1 MRYSDST
8 IKKKIKWGQLSLSSV
23 LVILALVSF
32 LPVLLVICV
41 AFSSE
46 SSINQNGFSFFP
58 AEYSVKAFEYVFN
71 FGGQLVNAYMV
82 TIAETFFGT
91 LLTLF
96 FTGMFAYVLSRK
108 NFMLNKFFT
117 IYLLI
122 TMLFSG
128 GMLSNYL
135 INTNV
140 FHLRNNFLVLVLPG
154 CVTTWNCI
162 VMRTFIRSNVHDAL
176 IESAKIDGAGD
187 IYTYF
192 KIVMPIMLPVLAA
205 IGFMAA
211 VTHWNEWQM
220 AYLYIDNPKMT
231 TLQLLLIRIE
241 KNLQYLQQNESS
253 LSPEQMEQLQNAPS
267 ESARMAILFFT
278 IGPIMVAYPFFQKY
292 FIKGI
297 TMGSVKG

>member
-1 MRYSDST
+1 
-8 IKKKIKWGQLSLSSV
+8 
-23 LVILALVSF
+23 
-32 LPVLLVICV
+32 
-41 AFSSE
+41 
-46 SSINQNGFSFFP
+46 
-58 AEYSVKAFEYVFN
+58 
-71 FGGQLVNAYMV
+71 
-82 TIAETFFGT
+82 
-91 LLTLF
+91 
-96 FTGMFAYVLSRK
+96 
-108 NFMLNKFFT
+108 
-117 IYLLI
+117 
-122 TMLFSG
+122 
-128 GMLSNYL
+128 
-135 INTNV
+135 
-140 FHLRNNFLVLVLPG
+140 
-154 CVTTWNCI
+154 
-162 VMRTFIRSNVHDAL
+162 MRTFIRSNVHDAL